1 MAERSVALHL
11 QSDSFFLI
19 FLLLPLPIIHT
30 QKTSFMNRFFTL
42 KASFLLVALTLVFS
56 SCSSTKLPTADNLL
70 TAITTNPKLTQFAS
84 LLEMAGGL
92 GSVLGDD
99 GKFTL
104 FAPSNEALS
113 AMGDDAIS
121 TITDPDNKTLLTNVL
136 RGHAVSGALSPKKV
150 GKEELLTNAMGKNL
164 GVSGTESNLMVG
176 GANIVESIKT
186 KNGFVHVIDKV
197 LKN

>member
-1 MAERSVALHL
+1 
-11 QSDSFFLI
+11 
-19 FLLLPLPIIHT
+19 
-30 QKTSFMNRFFTL
+30 MNRFFIL
-42 KASFLLVALTLVFS
+42 KASFLLVTLTLFFS
-56 SCSSTKLPTADNLL
+56 SCSSSKLPTAENLL
-70 TAITTNPKLTQFAS
+70 TAINTNPKLSQFAS

-104 FAPSNEALS
+104 FAPTNEALA

-121 TITDPDNKTLLTNVL
+121 TLTDPDNKTLLTNVL
-136 RGHAVSGALSPKKV
+136 RGHAVPGALSPKKAS
-150 GKEELLTNAMGKNL
+150 KEEVLTNAMGKNL
-164 GVSGTESNLMVG
+164 AIAGTEETLMVG
-176 GANIVESIKT
+176 GAKVVESIKT